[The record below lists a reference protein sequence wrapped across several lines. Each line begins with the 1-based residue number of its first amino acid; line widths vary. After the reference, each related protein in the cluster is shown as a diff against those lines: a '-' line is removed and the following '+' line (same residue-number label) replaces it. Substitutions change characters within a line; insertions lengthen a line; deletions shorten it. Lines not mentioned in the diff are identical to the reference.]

1 MDDRNQQVVIEC
13 FADLDDTML
22 QPMVGAFR
30 DTGVSVRV
38 LRDTSYGPQGSQ
50 GPLAL
55 LPTAVQILVPIG
67 IAFGTKLL
75 DEMAKDAYGGLK
87 RGFAFLWK
95 NLHRDPG
102 YSTKYSMKLS
112 AIWEFPD
119 GSRLKLLLDPRS
131 QPQDAETGL
140 AQFLDLIK
148 VRSEGWTSRG
158 GGEAPNAHGAVVTEP
173 LDETEI
179 WVFNP
184 EFNRLEPVDP
194 WGPE

>member
-1 MDDRNQQVVIEC
+1 MDDQNKQVVIEY
-13 FADLDDTML
+13 FADLGDTTL
-22 QPMVGAFR
+22 EPIIGAFQ
-30 DTGVSVRV
+30 DAGVSVRV
-38 LRDTSYGPQGSQ
+38 MRDPSLGPQGSQ

-55 LPTAVQILVPIG
+55 LPTAVQVIVPIA

-75 DEMAKDAYGGLK
+75 DEVAKDAYSGLK
-87 RGFAFLWK
+87 RGFAALWK
-95 NLHRDPG
+95 NLHHDPG
-102 YSTKYSMKLS
+102 YSTKFSMKLS

-140 AQFLDLIK
+140 AQFLDMVK
-148 VRSEGWTSRG
+148 AKSDAWHS
-158 GGEAPNAHGAVVTEP
+158 GGEVEALGGKDTA

-184 EFNRLEPVDP
+184 ELNRLEPVDP